1 MKHLLTLESYYS
13 YKDFERGRWGTP
25 SEIEEDLRMSII
37 KLLTYA
43 DIADNLDDVIYV
55 DQSSD
60 KGIKWEITIKHAEG
74 KDILHAYKRTNWRGQ
89 YEFYLNKKKS
99 SEYEI
104 QQMFLQKFVSPLDQ
118 YLASMKSFDK
128 HYQYADD
135 NGSYKSGS
143 AHADRLR
150 EMYKVLKSAEK
161 KKAYKEFV
169 KKHKTELPFKDF
181 SGA

>member
-1 MKHLLTLESYYS
+1 M
-13 YKDFERGRWGTP
+13 
-25 SEIEEDLRMSII
+25 LRAKIFYMH
-37 KLLTYA
+37 T
-43 DIADNLDDVIYV
+43 
-55 DQSSD
+55 
-60 KGIKWEITIKHAEG
+60 
-74 KDILHAYKRTNWRGQ
+74 
-89 YEFYLNKKKS
+89 YEFYLNKKKT
-99 SEYEI
+99 SEYDI
-104 QQMFLQKFVSPLDQ
+104 QQLFLKKFVTPLDQ

-128 HYQYADD
+128 YHAYADD
-135 NGSYKSGS
+135 HGAWKRGT